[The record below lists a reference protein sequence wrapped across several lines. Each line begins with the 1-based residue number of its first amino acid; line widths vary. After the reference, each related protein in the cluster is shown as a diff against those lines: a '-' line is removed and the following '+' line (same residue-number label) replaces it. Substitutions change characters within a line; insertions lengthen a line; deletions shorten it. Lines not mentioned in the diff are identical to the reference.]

1 MVVAAMASGLT
12 RTAAHA
18 EAPQPPAVRYRNL
31 FSEQLGK
38 TEGELDGRLSAWWQQ
53 LFYGDNDTQR
63 IYYPTADG
71 MAYIADVAN
80 ADSRTEGLSYG
91 MMIAVQLDHHPE
103 FDRIWAFARRR
114 LHHDSGPYRGYFAW
128 HAGFDGRP
136 LSEGPAPD
144 GEQWFAMAL
153 FFASHRWGDGDG
165 IFNYGAEAQAILRS
179 MLHKH
184 EEPDRGRVTDMFDAR
199 SHQVVFVPEGEGA
212 TFSDPSYLLPAFY
225 ELWARWA
232 SDPADREFFAEA
244 ATDARAAMKRAAEP
258 RTGLMPDYANFDGTP
273 KAWGR
278 HGNFE
283 YDAWRTLANPAV
295 DWSWWHADPWEPAQA
310 DRVLG
315 FLAQFGDACPD
326 RFKLDGTAVSTT
338 VSSGLYAM
346 AAVAGLAAD
355 PKVAR
360 PFVERLWSMPI
371 PDGKYR
377 YYNGMLGLLGMLEAG
392 GRFRVY
398 EAPATPAKAGPVAVF
413 NWFEYSGDDTRFEKP
428 LPPGEIREPVLAGFH
443 PDPSLCRRGDD
454 YYLANSS
461 FTYFPAIPIFHSRDL
476 AHWGQIG
483 SVIARPGQAEFGGLG
498 VSRGVFAP
506 SLSYHDGSFYL
517 VTTLVDC
524 GGNCLFTA
532 KDPAGPWSD
541 PVLLPVN
548 GIDPSLFWDDD
559 GTAWLVNNG
568 PPAGPPLY
576 EGHRA
581 IWLQRFDPQSR
592 SLVGPRTVIV
602 NGGTDLARRPIWIE
616 GPHLF
621 RRGGWYYLICA
632 EGGTAENH
640 SEVVFRSR
648 ALAGPWQP
656 GPGNPILTQRD
667 LAPSRPEPV
676 TSTGHADFVFLPDGR
691 TWAFFLGCRPYEDG
705 LYNTGRETFALPVSW
720 RDGWPE
726 ILPRGEPVPEMVPA
740 PLPHVVSPDD
750 AGTSGNFTWRDDFA
764 GPGLA
769 PEWNQ
774 LRTPH
779 ETWWSLSSAPGALS
793 IRPRAATLGGRE
805 NPSFIGRRQQ
815 HARFTAVAE
824 LRLPSSGGFAA
835 GLAAFQ
841 NENHH
846 FFLGVRRR
854 GADGE
859 VFLER
864 ASGGEIGLPP
874 LVVASAP
881 FPGSGNIRLRIVG
894 DGRRYS
900 FGFRSDEGLWRNLSD
915 GEDGSIL
922 STATAGGF
930 VGTYLGMYARLE
942 TAPIQ

>member
-1 MVVAAMASGLT
+1 MVSGAALPVAL
-12 RTAAHA
+12 AA
-18 EAPQPPAVRYRNL
+18 PTPSPGFRYRNL
-31 FSEQLGK
+31 FSEELGK
-38 TEGELDGRLSAWWQQ
+38 SEGEVDARISAWWQQ

-63 IYYPTADG
+63 VYYPTADG

-80 ADSRTEGLSYG
+80 ADTRTEGLSYG

-103 FDRIWAFARRR
+103 FDRIWAFARRK
-114 LHHDSGPYRGYFAW
+114 LYHESGPLKGYFAW

-153 FFASHRWGDGDG
+153 FFASHRWGDGGG

-184 EEPDRGRVTDMFDAR
+184 EEADHGQVTDMFDAR
-199 SHQVVFVPEGEGA
+199 THQVVFVPGGEGA

-244 ATDARAAMKRAAEP
+244 ATAARAAMRRAADP
-258 RTGLMPDYANFDGTP
+258 KTGLMPDYANFDGTP
-273 KAWGR
+273 RDRRG

-283 YDAWRTLANPAV
+283 FDAWRTLANPAV
-295 DWSWWHADPWEPAQA
+295 DWSWWHADPWEPTQA
-310 DRVLG
+310 NRVLG
-315 FLAQFGDACPD
+315 FIGQFGDACPNW
-326 RFKLDGTAVSTT
+326 FSIDGTALTKT

-360 PFVERLWSMPI
+360 PFVQRLWSMPI
-371 PDGKYR
+371 PEGKYR
-377 YYNGMLGLLGMLEAG
+377 YYDGMLGILAMLEVG
-392 GRFRVY
+392 GRFRVCG
-398 EAPATPAKAGPVAVF
+398 PADVPAMAEPMAVF
-413 NWFEYSGDDTRFEKP
+413 DWFQYSGSDTRFEEP
-428 LPPGEIREPVLAGFH
+428 LPAGEIRNPILAGFY
-443 PDPSLCRRGDD
+443 PDPSLCRHGDD

-461 FTYFPAIPIFHSRDL
+461 FTYFPGIPIFHSRDL
-476 AHWGQIG
+476 AHWSQIG
-483 SVIARPGQAEFGGLG
+483 SVITRPTQVDFGGLE

-506 SLSYHDGSFYL
+506 SLSFHGGTYYL

-541 PVLLPVN
+541 PVWLPVD
-548 GIDPSLFWDDD
+548 GIDPSLFWDED

-568 PPAGPPLY
+568 PPVGRPLY

-581 IWLQRFDPQSR
+581 IWLQQFDAGR
-592 SLVGPRTVIV
+592 GRLVGPRTVIV
-602 NGGTDLARRPIWIE
+602 NGGTDIARRPIWIE

-621 RRGGWYYLICA
+621 RREGWYYLICA
-632 EGGTAENH
+632 EGGTGENH

-648 ALAGPWQP
+648 ALEGPWIA

-667 LAPSRPEPV
+667 LPADRPEPV
-676 TSTGHADFVFLPDGR
+676 TCTGHADFVSLPNGG
-691 TWAFFLGCRPYEDG
+691 TWAVFLGCRPYEDG
-705 LYNTGRETFALPVSW
+705 FYNTGRETFALPVSW
-720 RDGWPE
+720 RDGWPD
-726 ILPRGEPVPEMVPA
+726 ILPRGTAVPEMVPA
-740 PLPHVVSPDD
+740 PLADSAPSGGDYC
-750 AGTSGNFTWRDDFA
+750 TGNFTWRDDFA
-764 GPGLA
+764 GPDLA
-769 PEWNQ
+769 QQWNL
-774 LRTPH
+774 LRTPG
-779 ETWWSLSSAPGALS
+779 ETWWSFSAVPGSLSL
-793 IRPRAATLGGRE
+793 RPRTVTLGSLQ

-815 HARFTAVAE
+815 HARFAAVAE
-824 LRLPSSGGFAA
+824 LRFPSSPGFAA
-835 GLAAFQ
+835 GVAAFQ
-841 NENHH
+841 NETHH
-846 FFLGVRRR
+846 FFLGVRRN
-854 GADGE
+854 GAGVE

-864 ASGGEIGLPP
+864 VSGGEIGAPP
-874 LVVASAP
+874 FVVASAP
-881 FPGSGNIRLRIVG
+881 LAASEKIELRIEG
-894 DGRRYS
+894 QGRRYA
-900 FGFRSDEGLWRNLSD
+900 FGFRSGDGTWRSLAD
-915 GEDGSIL
+915 DEDGSIL

-942 TAPIQ
+942 SASRQ